1 MTTAVSPARLH
12 PPRKPDEETDTE
24 RIYNGVSF
32 ASDAYVPWII
42 GSLRLGKADLSR
54 MRTSGVPVLRS
65 HQPDNVVGAT
75 TRVEKKD
82 GLWRSN
88 WRLPKIP
95 ANRDTF
101 DQMDTGILRGISVGG
116 NLKWESLTI
125 DNPDETNID
134 DVLLTCD
141 WMLVEQSLTAIPA
154 DTTSGVDRT
163 AADVLARAPAIFD
176 TVITGAGITT
186 LETPA
191 IRERLESLVRTHNE
205 NLALRREETMT
216 TPAIA
221 PDVLERAIADALGGN
236 DVIKRLSGVPD
247 QLDAMKSAAEQEN
260 QRNMEYRA
268 KLDGMQYQPNGQVL
282 QQGNWTPGDRAID
295 LGKILRLTA
304 LDDLGFP
311 EVDRT
316 DITLEESFLEQAELG
331 KAGRNVVARIPFAA
345 LAERERQMGLQ
356 RSTLAS
362 GAGARPVD
370 ISVLGN
376 AGLVLAAYSPILA
389 RMDVRMGVTGGQK
402 APWLT
407 SQQTAA
413 AVAEQG
419 AITVSN
425 PVLNNVEY
433 LPKSIVSA
441 FEWSSALRSV
451 DDGTFMQ
458 VALFSISQVL
468 LGGVTGQILTGSE
481 AAEISGIWGTSGV
494 VNVNYGSAQT
504 DFDRNDALDVLNN
517 VRLSNTDGSDAILV
531 ASKSL
536 WQLME
541 KTPRGE
547 KTYGPGATSGG
558 GITEIT
564 RFLLDDVQRMTS
576 GAQMGM
582 VEGAETFYYSGLA
595 PTGTNDP
602 GLAFKPDR
610 VIVWFWGDSLNLE
623 FIPERKSGDTYK
635 MCAEAN
641 AVYQRPSDNFS
652 RIKRT

>member
-1 MTTAVSPARLH
+1 M
-12 PPRKPDEETDTE
+12 K
-24 RIYNGVSF
+24 
-32 ASDAYVPWII
+32 
-42 GSLRLGKADLSR
+42 LR
-54 MRTSGVPVLRS
+54 
-65 HQPDNVVGAT
+65 
-75 TRVEKKD
+75 
-82 GLWRSN
+82 
-88 WRLPKIP
+88 
-95 ANRDTF
+95 
-101 DQMDTGILRGISVGG
+101 
-116 NLKWESLTI
+116 
-125 DNPDETNID
+125 
-134 DVLLTCD
+134 
-141 WMLVEQSLTAIPA
+141 
-154 DTTSGVDRT
+154 
-163 AADVLARAPAIFD
+163 
-176 TVITGAGITT
+176 
-186 LETPA
+186 
-191 IRERLESLVRTHNE
+191 
-205 NLALRREETMT
+205 
-216 TPAIA
+216 
-221 PDVLERAIADALGGN
+221 
-236 DVIKRLSGVPD
+236 
-247 QLDAMKSAAEQEN
+247 
-260 QRNMEYRA
+260 
-268 KLDGMQYQPNGQVL
+268 
-282 QQGNWTPGDRAID
+282 
-295 LGKILRLTA
+295 
-304 LDDLGFP
+304 
-311 EVDRT
+311 
-316 DITLEESFLEQAELG
+316 
-331 KAGRNVVARIPFAA
+331 
-345 LAERERQMGLQ
+345 LQ

-389 RMDVRMGVTGGQK
+389 RMDVRMGVTGAQK

-441 FEWSSALRSV
+441 FEWSSALRGV

-481 AAEISGIWGTSGV
+481 ADEISGIWGTSGV
-494 VNVNYGSAQT
+494 VNVNYGAAQT

-517 VRLSNTDGSDAILV
+517 VRLSNTDGMDAILV

-582 VEGAETFYYSGLA
+582 VGRRRVLLLFRVG
-595 PTGTNDP
+595 
-602 GLAFKPDR
+602 PD
-610 VIVWFWGDSLNLE
+610 W
-623 FIPERKSGDTYK
+623 
-635 MCAEAN
+635 
-641 AVYQRPSDNFS
+641 QQ
-652 RIKRT
+652 